1 MLNIAVIQMVS
12 SSSIDKNLERA
23 THLLESAKT
32 GGAKLAVLPENFLVW
47 GQKQKPS
54 VALQKQIIETLGAT
68 ARELDMWI
76 VAGTFPLNAENI
88 LSANVSQ
95 EASDRPYAATLIF
108 NNAGEVV
115 GEYLKVH
122 LFDASV
128 ADDSKVYRESD
139 EYAPGHLAKTFSTPW
154 QDMGVAV
161 CYDIRFPEIFTKMNQ
176 AGAKFVC
183 VPSAFTHATGA
194 AHWEVLLRARAIENQ
209 CFIFAANQGGR
220 HYNGRETF
228 GHSMIVSP
236 WGDVLSR
243 LKKGEGLIVESVDL
257 TMVDRVREAMPM
269 SEHRRLV

>member
-12 SSSIDKNLERA
+12 SSSVDKNLERA
-23 THLLESAKT
+23 TSLLESAKT
-32 GGAKLAVLPENFLVW
+32 AGANLAVLPENFLVW

-54 VALQKQIIETLGAT
+54 IALQKQLVEVLGAT
-68 ARELDMWI
+68 ARDLDMWI
-76 VAGTFPLNAENI
+76 VAGTIPLNSENI
-88 LSANVSQ
+88 LSVHASQ
-95 EASDRPYAATLIF
+95 EASELPYAASLVF
-108 NNAGEVV
+108 NNTGEIV

-128 ADDSKVYRESD
+128 SDDSKVYRESD
-139 EYAPGHLAKTFSTPW
+139 EFAPGHQAKTFATPW
-154 QDMGVAV
+154 QEMGVAV

-183 VPSAFTHATGA
+183 VPSAFTQATGA

-220 HYNGRETF
+220 HFNGRETF

-243 LKKGEGLIVESVDL
+243 LKKGGGVIVESVDL
-257 TMVDRVREAMPM
+257 SMVDRVRESMPM
-269 SEHRRLV
+269 AEHRRLV